1 MSNCRVP
8 DLRSSAMQT
17 HSLNPLFIIIGH
29 GPEAHLYK
37 ILDLLFLCKMTV
49 KREKGKGTS

>member
-29 GPEAHLYK
+29 GPEARLYK